1 MLPFVYPEAPEGF
14 FLSEYTICS
23 CAKTLSGIKPKH
35 YNCCIKSCV
44 RYAGIYTS
52 LNTCLECNEPHFHGV
67 DSHRKPHPHH
77 QFTYIPFIQR
87 LRDYLTN
94 ILMAQSMQYRA
105 NCYVRTRPDPD
116 VPRGRQV
123 GDSSRQPS
131 TAHTRMYAGRT
142 GTRTEK
148 IKDGQSRAGVSGPL
162 FTQTLPRLLSSR

>member
-1 MLPFVYPEAPEGF
+1 MTDGDLSDYDEKICHLFAYLVCSGQSKKKFAMLPFVYPEAPEGF

-44 RYAGIYTS
+44 CYAGIYAS

-87 LRDYLTN
+87 LHDYLTN
-94 ILMAQSMQYRA
+94 ISMAQSM
-105 NCYVRTRPDPD
+105 
-116 VPRGRQV
+116 
-123 GDSSRQPS
+123 
-131 TAHTRMYAGRT
+131 
-142 GTRTEK
+142 
-148 IKDGQSRAGVSGPL
+148 
-162 FTQTLPRLLSSR
+162 